1 MIHLTTLI
9 LTDSVAAMADV
20 FDSHDVI
27 NHILTVYPQQ
37 YILESNTRVAMADP
51 IHETHKV
58 IGSTLLE
65 VEGIEKHGRVVSR
78 NIRGQ
83 ATECQR
89 WRKVAVPAA
98 AMAT

>member
-1 MIHLTTLI
+1 
-9 LTDSVAAMADV
+9 
-20 FDSHDVI
+20 
-27 NHILTVYPQQ
+27 
-37 YILESNTRVAMADP
+37 MADP